1 MDQKTF
7 KFCIF
12 ILPWFRVNNEIFT
25 FDVVIL
31 EMNIKY
37 VNYKQYLLLLWLSD
51 YSKNI
56 VQLCARQ
63 YYFYPGKVRFMSKNM
78 GKPVYTAF
86 LNLQLLVF
94 VSKKSCFVLLR
105 RRKRCQPMNRFTKG
119 RLNTKA
125 ILLSISKKGILRHV
139 ARCVLISEK

>member
-7 KFCIF
+7 KYCIF
-12 ILPWFRVNNEIFT
+12 LSSHGLESIMKFFLSI
-25 FDVVIL
+25 VIL

-63 YYFYPGKVRFMSKNM
+63 YYFYPGKLRFMSKNM

-105 RRKRCQPMNRFTKG
+105 KRKRCKPMNRFTTG
-119 RLNTKA
+119 RLNTNA